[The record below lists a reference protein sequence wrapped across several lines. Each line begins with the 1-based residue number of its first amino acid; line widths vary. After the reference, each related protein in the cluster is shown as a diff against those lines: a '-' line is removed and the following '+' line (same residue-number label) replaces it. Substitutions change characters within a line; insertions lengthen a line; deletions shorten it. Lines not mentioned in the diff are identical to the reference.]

1 MGGLE
6 NHHFAKLSVIIDFN
20 KNHQCLLLIKTSG
33 WKVIWEWE
41 DSCNFKLSP
50 CRWFY
55 SEEKLSLYSGKVY
68 RATPFSS
75 SLEKA
80 VVAQLN
86 ITRPTP
92 KGLQWAGYRVTC
104 AVALTQ
110 MFNLGQPECLSRW
123 DSTTRPDSS
132 KVNIKKKS
140 GGASL
145 VAQWWRTACQCQRCW
160 FDPCL
165 RRSHMS
171 QSS

>member
-41 DSCNFKLSP
+41 DSCNFKVSP

-55 SEEKLSLYSGKVY
+55 SEEKLSLYSGKVC

-75 SLEKA
+75 SLAKA
-80 VVAQLN
+80 VAAQLN
-86 ITRPTP
+86 ITCPTP
-92 KGLQWAGYRVTC
+92 KGVQWAGYRVTC
-104 AVALTQ
+104 AVLWRKCLIWDNQ
-110 MFNLGQPECLSRW
+110 KCLSRL

-140 GGASL
+140 GGALL
-145 VAQWWRTACQCQRCW
+145 VAQWWRTACQRCW